1 MSVSP
6 KNSPAGEFFGGV
18 DTIRR
23 VLVRAQKFAPRTI
36 FCFRGFIKFLCYNL
50 CMDPDQN
57 KKSATDEAAA
67 DLPSEV
73 MGGIVSP
80 NPKAVHDFNPDVHQ
94 AEEPVA
100 APAASTM
107 AVAHEP
113 QVGATADNPLT
124 KFDLERA
131 QAQEKAKAEAAARAP
146 KTASA
151 EAEAPAPASAVA
163 SRPAA
168 PAAVPSR
175 PAQPLTTMPAAAPA
189 VQPRPATPTQPSTPA
204 PTAPSQPVAAT
215 PVRPAAP
222 APQPAPPTQPA
233 PIQMP
238 PAQFPTQQA
247 APADHGDIILG
258 GGDSP
263 KKKFNPILIAGI
275 AVGVILVVVIAALGL
290 MNLNKNSGGESA
302 GPVDGASFTR
312 EETIAAWNKFFN
324 YLYSGTADT
333 GVAPLPEDIETLG
346 FAVDQSVAPMG
357 EDAAAYIT
365 QANELYAPLQDALSN
380 HFPDAL
386 TDWETF
392 KTAYTTVATISAL
405 PNLRAPELIAQ
416 YYQAAAEDLDN
427 VDAAAVRQ
435 AVLDYV
441 AETYASLNVENNE
454 YLRTYYDAELFY
466 AGQVLDSMSFV
477 YIYPCLTDEG
487 LDASCSADLLI
498 QDNQELTVPMD
509 AAMIISGLLTTI
521 HESSAKI
528 NRLVNSDFFT
538 QSAVEETE

>member
-1 MSVSP
+1 MGR
-6 KNSPAGEFFGGV
+6 NAL
-18 DTIRR
+18 RM

-57 KKSATDEAAA
+57 KKSTTDEAAA
-67 DLPSEV
+67 DLPPEV

-94 AEEPVA
+94 AEKLVA

-131 QAQEKAKAEAAARAP
+131 QTQEKAKAEAAARAP
-146 KTASA
+146 KAASA
-151 EAEAPAPASAVA
+151 EAEAPVPAPAVA

-168 PAAVPSR
+168 PAAAPSR
-175 PAQPLTTMPAAAPA
+175 PVQPLTIMPVAAPA
-189 VQPRPATPTQPSTPA
+189 ANQPAVPA
-204 PTAPSQPVAAT
+204 QPVPPAQSAT
-215 PVRPAAP
+215 P

-233 PIQMP
+233 PVQMP

-275 AVGVILVVVIAALGL
+275 AVGVILVVVIAVLGL
-290 MNLNKNSGGESA
+290 MNLNKNSDGESA

-357 EDAAAYIT
+357 EDAAAYIA

-416 YYQAAAEDLDN
+416 YYQVAAEDLDN

-441 AETYASLNVENNE
+441 AETYASLNLENNE

-466 AGQVLDSMSFV
+466 AGQVLDNMSFV

-521 HESSAKI
+521 HEASAKI

>member
-1 MSVSP
+1 MGR
-6 KNSPAGEFFGGV
+6 NAL
-18 DTIRR
+18 RM
-23 VLVRAQKFAPRTI
+23 VLVRVQKFAPRTV

-67 DLPSEV
+67 DLPPEV

-113 QVGATADNPLT
+113 RVGATADNPLT

-146 KTASA
+146 KAASA
-151 EAEAPAPASAVA
+151 EAEAPVPAPAVA

-168 PAAVPSR
+168 PAAAPSR
-175 PAQPLTTMPAAAPA
+175 PVRPLTTMPAAAPA
-189 VQPRPATPTQPSTPA
+189 VQPQPAVPAQPVTPA
-204 PTAPSQPVAAT
+204 SAANQPAVPAPPVPPAQSAT
-215 PVRPAAP
+215 P

-233 PIQMP
+233 PVQMP
-238 PAQFPTQQA
+238 PAQFPAQQA

-258 GGDSP
+258 SGDSP

-275 AVGVILVVVIAALGL
+275 AVGVILVVVIAVLGL
-290 MNLNKNSGGESA
+290 MNLNKNSGDESA

-357 EDAAAYIT
+357 EDAADYIA

-416 YYQAAAEDLDN
+416 YYQVAAEDLDN

-466 AGQVLDSMSFV
+466 AGQVLNNMSFV

-538 QSAVEETE
+538 QTAVEETE

>member
-1 MSVSP
+1 MGR
-6 KNSPAGEFFGGV
+6 NAL
-18 DTIRR
+18 RMA
-23 VLVRAQKFAPRTI
+23 LVRAQKFAPRTI

-67 DLPSEV
+67 DLPPEV

-94 AEEPVA
+94 AEKPVA

-146 KTASA
+146 KAASA
-151 EAEAPAPASAVA
+151 ETEAPAPAPAVA

-168 PAAVPSR
+168 PAAAPSR
-175 PAQPLTTMPAAAPA
+175 PVQPLTTMPAAAPA
-189 VQPRPATPTQPSTPA
+189 VQSQPAVPAQPVTPA
-204 PTAPSQPVAAT
+204 SAANQPAVPAPPVPPAQSAT
-215 PVRPAAP
+215 P

-233 PIQMP
+233 PVQMP
-238 PAQFPTQQA
+238 PAQFPTQSA

-258 GGDSP
+258 SGDSP
-263 KKKFNPILIAGI
+263 KKNFNPILIAGI
-275 AVGVILVVVIAALGL
+275 AVGVILVVVIAVLGL
-290 MNLNKNSGGESA
+290 MNLNKNSGSESA

-392 KTAYTTVATISAL
+392 KTAYTTVATISVL

-416 YYQAAAEDLDN
+416 YYQVAAEDLDN
-427 VDAAAVRQ
+427 VDAPAVRQ
-435 AVLDYV
+435 AVLGYV

-466 AGQVLDSMSFV
+466 AGQVLDNMSFV

>member
-1 MSVSP
+1 
-6 KNSPAGEFFGGV
+6 
-18 DTIRR
+18 
-23 VLVRAQKFAPRTI
+23 
-36 FCFRGFIKFLCYNL
+36 
-50 CMDPDQN
+50 MDPDQN
-57 KKSATDEAAA
+57 KKSATDDAAEGVLMVHGSQA
-67 DLPSEV
+67 DADANQKAKADSPEKTIDLHPHDSDASLPPEV

-80 NPKAVHDFNPDVHQ
+80 NPKAVHDFDPDVHQ
-94 AEEPVA
+94 AEEPVV
-100 APAASTM
+100 APATRTL

-146 KTASA
+146 KAAPA
-151 EAEAPAPASAVA
+151 EAEAPAPAPAVQSQLATPAVA
-163 SRPAA
+163 
-168 PAAVPSR
+168 PSR
-175 PAQPLTTMPAAAPA
+175 PAQPLTTMPTAAPA
-189 VQPRPATPTQPSTPA
+189 VQSQPATPTQPATPATPA
-204 PTAPSQPVAAT
+204 PTAPNQPAAAAT
-215 PVRPAAP
+215 SVRPVAP

-233 PIQMP
+233 PVQMP

-263 KKKFNPILIAGI
+263 KKKLNPILIAGI
-275 AVGVILVVVIAALGL
+275 VVGAILVVVIAVLGL

-324 YLYSGTADT
+324 YLYSGTEDT

-346 FAVDQSVAPMG
+346 FAVDQSVAPIG
-357 EDAAAYIT
+357 EDAAAYIA

-416 YYQAAAEDLDN
+416 YYQVAAEDLDN

-466 AGQVLDSMSFV
+466 AGQVLDNMSFV